1 MKHHGWSRKDDFK
14 RGDGFIHSRWGHSI
28 FGSPTVEKNYGVVL
42 DVSLVPERKVH
53 YVDGTSSV
61 IAKPWWR
68 ADVVY
73 TDGRKDYLPLTCME
87 KL

>member
-42 DVSLVPERKVH
+42 DVSLVDPLSCF
-53 YVDGTSSV
+53 VDDAIGLLRSGLRR
-61 IAKPWWR
+61 I
-68 ADVVY
+68 
-73 TDGRKDYLPLTCME
+73 L
-87 KL
+87 